1 MCPLE
6 LCGPANVTAAILH
19 HVTVCDVGTGREGRG
34 GRGNLPAAAAAAT
47 AIAAPPPEPRPR
59 EAGCLLAGG
68 EAPEAGL
75 PTLLLLL
82 LFGRRRTFPSS
93 NLVLDVL
100 LAPRPSRRRAMFSSS
115 PPATPL
121 RELEEWDRGGGGE
134 GRGSHLPRAS
144 PGGSPSSPSLLPS
157 PPRPP
162 PPPPPPPAAGV
173 CATTSGV
180 MECRARAEGGREA
193 WAAGGRER
201 RGRRAT
207 APTKRRVDSYVQYIV
222 KKSSSREE
230 LVTRR
235 KKKEKKLKK
244 KSIYSHC

>member
-1 MCPLE
+1 MS
-6 LCGPANVTAAILH
+6 A
-19 HVTVCDVGTGREGRG
+19 RG
-34 GRGNLPAAAAAAT
+34 GRDEAAVGT
-47 AIAAPPPEPRPR
+47 CPPPPPRPPSPPR
-59 EAGCLLAGG
+59 RPSPVLGRLVAYWRAG

-162 PPPPPPPAAGV
+162 PPPPPPPPAAGV